1 MNLKRFKKIVK
12 WFLLSLLFLIA
23 AAYIFIQT
31 PFGQNWI
38 GRQVTSRLSRDLKT
52 KISIQHVEF
61 SLFNRMHLR
70 GVMIEDQKGDTLLFA
85 GDLKVSITDW
95 FFFKN
100 EADLKYIGLEDALIK
115 FQRTDSV
122 WSQQFIFDYFSSPT
136 SGKPKKNSGITIN
149 LKKIEFK
156 NVHFFQK
163 DAWMGQDMD
172 FRIGGMMMNA
182 DQLSFSDKQ
191 YVIKDLSLKEPVITL
206 TNYTRKK
213 PQSTTV
219 VSDDKEIAA
228 SWNSGTIFKIG
239 NFTIENGSFKQDNI
253 NAGIAASPFDGQH
266 MLFTEI
272 NGSLANSSFI
282 GDTVLSDL
290 KLSAKEK
297 SGLQLKNLSAKFRL
311 TPRGMYFDNMDLET
325 NRSHLRKYY
334 AMTYRNIS
342 DMSVYLSRVIMEA
355 NFENSFIDS
364 DDLAFFSP
372 NLKTWKKKIKIS
384 GKASGT
390 VEALKGTNLM
400 VQAGENTLFSGDLA
414 LTGLPDIN
422 TTYIDMRADELRS
435 NYSDA
440 VTIVPM
446 LRKVTVPNLRSIQ
459 YLKFKGGF
467 KGYLNDFITVGV
479 INTNLGV
486 VSTDLHYNS
495 KGREPVFTAKLVTEG
510 FHLGS
515 FIGDKKIGAIALSG
529 TIKGTGFSDK
539 SRNIEID
546 TRLRYAEFDH
556 YRYQDITIDGK
567 LIKNLFSG
575 YASVHDPNA
584 DLTMRG
590 QMDINRDHPRF
601 NLMADIAHIDLL
613 KTGLSKDSLS
623 FRGQANLNFTGST
636 IDDFLGEARITSA
649 ELLRNGHPLPF
660 DSLVVITSEVNGQK
674 RLSVTSNEFT
684 AKINGQFQFSELPNA
699 VTYLLNRYYPSYIKA
714 PSHLPVNE
722 KFDFDIYTYSVEEY
736 MTIIDPNL
744 GGFNNAHLQG
754 RLDLAMHEV
763 ELNAEIP
770 NFRYNKLN
778 LNYTRINAKG
788 NNESLVITGEAND
801 IRINDSLSIPQT
813 IFHVSARNDSSHVAI
828 TTGARAIEKAD
839 LNALILTYDDGLK
852 IEFDNSNFSING
864 KVWTIDPNGE
874 LVLRRN
880 TPATGNL
887 VLSEGDQRIVVKTS
901 PAPGQQWNNI
911 DVEVTKLNLGDLS
924 PYFLPHNRIEGLI
937 SGKIFVEDP
946 TGNLKIRS
954 DDLSTQFLRIDDDS
968 LGELRTNVFYDNKD
982 GQLRVH
988 GNTLNQL
995 NYLGFDANIFL
1006 TDKEKAKNNL
1016 ITLNANNF
1024 QMNILERFLG
1034 TIFSDIRGYLTGNIK
1049 VSGPFDELSV
1059 TGKGHLKDAGVRIK
1073 MTQCFYWIRDTDI
1086 QLDSTEI
1093 DFGGLLLTDSV
1104 TKNPI
1109 YVNRGR
1115 IEHQFFKN
1123 MFYDID
1129 ISTRKPGSSAD
1140 GQNLPVQLL
1149 NTTATDSKQFY
1160 GNVRGTASLSLTGP
1174 QSDMYIK
1181 IDAVASTIDSSF
1193 VTLPPSSGRESGIAD
1208 YLVERKYGREMTV
1221 EDLRNNNST
1230 NVTYDIDMAVTKTVT
1245 PMVSVNVVMDELTG
1259 DEIKGKGYGILNIH
1273 SGTSEP
1279 LSLQGRFNI
1288 VQGRYLF
1295 TFQSFFKKP
1304 FELRTEHDNFIEW
1317 NGNPYNANIN
1327 FEAVYKA
1334 ERVSFAPLGLSTI
1347 SSNARGDVYVVA
1359 SLKDSLYKPT
1369 IQFALDFPSTSIA
1382 VTDPELALIFQQMQ
1396 KTPDEI
1402 VRQSTYLIVFNS
1414 FAPTELQGSN
1424 YSVASLGLTTISG
1437 IFLNVINEQVNKI
1450 LGNLLKSDK
1459 YNISLNTS
1467 IYTRNVIDLTSG
1479 KIQLGGNIN
1488 FSIGR
1493 SFFNNRF
1500 KISTGIGYDTPI
1512 EQQGITQTF
1521 GSQLLPD
1528 VTMEWLINPSGTVRA
1543 SFFYRENTD
1552 YLQSAT
1558 ANVPGKDRRVG
1569 ANISY
1574 RKDFDRLWDIF
1585 KRRKKS
1591 EKNLPVQPTTQE
1603 GIPIKNL

>member
-1 MNLKRFKKIVK
+1 MNL
-12 WFLLSLLFLIA
+12 
-23 AAYIFIQT
+23 Q
-31 PFGQNWI
+31 
-38 GRQVTSRLSRDLKT
+38 
-52 KISIQHVEF
+52 
-61 SLFNRMHLR
+61 
-70 GVMIEDQKGDTLLFA
+70 GVMIEDQKGDTLLYA
-85 GDLKVSITDW
+85 GNMKVNITDW

-122 WSQQFIFDYFSSPT
+122 WSQQFLFDYFSSPT
-136 SGKPKKNSGITIN
+136 SGKPKKKAGIVFN
-149 LKKIEFK
+149 LKKVEFK

-172 FRIGGMMMNA
+172 FKIGGMMMNA
-182 DQLSFSDKQ
+182 DQLSFSGNQ
-191 YVIKDLSLKEPVITL
+191 YVIKDLSLKDPVISMV
-206 TNYTRKK
+206 NYTRKK
-213 PQSTTV
+213 PRSINTTEV
-219 VSDDKEIAA
+219 FVDKEIAA
-228 SWNSGTIFKIG
+228 SWNAGANFKIG
-239 NFTIENGSFKQDNI
+239 NFSIENGSFRQDNL
-253 NAGIAASPFDGQH
+253 NAGIATSAFDGQH
-266 MLFTEI
+266 LLFTEI
-272 NGSLANSSFI
+272 NGSLSKSSFI

-311 TPRGMYFDNMDLET
+311 TPTGMYFDNMDLET

-334 AMTYRNIS
+334 SMTYHNIS
-342 DMSVYLSRVIMEA
+342 DMNVFLSRVVMEA
-355 NFENSFIDS
+355 KFEDSYIDS

-372 NLKTWKKKIKIS
+372 NLKTWKKKIRIS
-384 GKASGT
+384 GKAKGT
-390 VEALKGTNLM
+390 VEAIRGTNLLL
-400 VQAGENTLFSGDLA
+400 QAGDNTLFSGDLS

-422 TTYIDMRADELRS
+422 STYIDLRADELRS

-459 YLKFKGGF
+459 YLKFRGGI
-467 KGYLNDFITVGV
+467 KGYLNDFITIGV

-486 VSTDLHYNS
+486 VSTDLHLNT
-495 KGREPVFTAKLVTEG
+495 KGKDPVYTAKLVTDG
-510 FHLGS
+510 FHLGA
-515 FIGDKKIGAIALSG
+515 FIGDKKLGSIAFSG
-529 TIKGTGFSDK
+529 TIKGTGFSER
-539 SRNIEID
+539 SRVIKID
-546 TRLRYAEFDH
+546 SRLRYAEYDH
-556 YRYQDITIDGK
+556 YRYQDITIDGS
-567 LIKNLFSG
+567 LIRNLFSG
-575 YASVHDPNA
+575 YASVRDPNA

-590 QMDINRDHPRF
+590 QIDLNRDHPRF
-601 NLMADIAHIDLL
+601 NMVTDVAFIDLL
-613 KTGLSKDSLS
+613 KTGLSNDSLS
-623 FRGQANLNFTGST
+623 FRGQANLDFSGSNF
-636 IDDFLGEARITSA
+636 DDFMGTARITNA
-649 ELLRNGHPLPF
+649 ELVRNGHPLPF
-660 DSLVVITSEVNGQK
+660 DSLVLTTSLVIGQK
-674 RLSVTSNEFT
+674 RLVISSNEFT
-684 AKINGQFQFSELPNA
+684 ANINGQFHFSELPNA
-699 VTYLLNRYYPSYIKA
+699 VTYMMNRYYPAYVKA
-714 PSHLPVNE
+714 PSHIPVNE
-722 KFDFDIYTYSVEEY
+722 KFDFDIYTYSVDEY
-736 MTIIDPNL
+736 MSLIDQRL
-744 GGFNNAHLQG
+744 GGFNNAHFQG
-754 RLDLAMHEV
+754 RLDLSLHEM

-770 NFRYNKLN
+770 NFRYDKFNF
-778 LNYTRINAKG
+778 NYTRINAKG
-788 NNESLVITGEAND
+788 NLDSLSIGGEAND
-801 IRINDSLSIPQT
+801 IRINDSLSIPQVL
-813 IFHVSARNDSSHVAI
+813 FHVNASNDSSRVSI
-828 TTGARAIEKAD
+828 TTGAKAIEKAE
-839 LNALILTYDDGLK
+839 LNALVLTYHDGLK

-887 VLSEGDQRIVVKTS
+887 VLSEADQRIVIKTS
-901 PAPGQQWNNI
+901 PASGQQWNNI
-911 DVEVTKLNLGDLS
+911 DVEVTKLNLGDIS
-924 PYFLPHNRIEGLI
+924 PYFVPNNRIEGLLN
-937 SGKIFVEDP
+937 GKIFVEDP

-954 DDLSTQFLRIDDDS
+954 DDLSTQFLRIDNDS
-968 LGELRTNVFYDNKD
+968 LGEVSTNVFYDNKD
-982 GQLRVH
+982 GQLRIH

-1024 QMNILERFLG
+1024 QLNILERFLG

-1049 VSGPFDELSV
+1049 ISGPFDEVSI

-1093 DFGGLLLTDSV
+1093 DFGGLMLTDSI
-1104 TKNPI
+1104 TGNPV

-1129 ISTRKPGSSAD
+1129 ISTRKPGSTGD
-1140 GQNLPVQLL
+1140 FQNMPVQLL
-1149 NTTATDSKQFY
+1149 NTTAADSKEFY
-1160 GNVRGTASLSLTGP
+1160 GNVKGTASLSLTGP
-1174 QSDMYIK
+1174 QSDMYMK
-1181 IDAVASTIDSSF
+1181 IDAVASTTDSSYI
-1193 VTLPPSSGRESGIAD
+1193 TLPPASGRESGIAD
-1208 YLVERKYGREMTV
+1208 FLVERKYGREMTA
-1221 EDLRNNNST
+1221 EDLRTNST
-1230 NVTYDIDMAVTKTVT
+1230 NVTYDIDIAVTKTVT

-1259 DEIKGKGYGILNIH
+1259 DEIKGKGYGALNIH

-1288 VQGRYLF
+1288 VEGRYMF

-1304 FELRTEHDNFIEW
+1304 FDLRAEHDNFIEW

-1347 SSNARGDVYVVA
+1347 SNNARGDVYVVA

-1414 FAPTELQGSN
+1414 FAPSELQGAN

-1437 IFLNVINEQVNKI
+1437 IFLNVINDQINKI

-1467 IYTRNVIDLTSG
+1467 IYTRNVIDLTSNAG
-1479 KIQLGGNIN
+1479 IQLGGNIN

-1493 SFFNNRF
+1493 SFFNNRV
-1500 KISTGIGYDTPI
+1500 KISTGIGYDTPF
-1512 EQQGITQTF
+1512 EQQGGSQTF
-1521 GSQLLPD
+1521 GQQLLPD

-1543 SFFYRENTD
+1543 SFFYRENTY
-1552 YLQSAT
+1552 YLTAAT
-1558 ANVPGKDRRVG
+1558 SGVPGKDRRVG

-1574 RKDFDRLWDIF
+1574 RKDFDRFGDIF

-1591 EKNLPVQPTTQE
+1591 AKNTTPAPTQQEAIPEKGL
-1603 GIPIKNL
+1603 